1 MDRTSNQ
8 SILSTDY
15 YTRFL
20 VFHATQTGTIFKL
33 NKIWRLNQKG
43 SGRQMT
49 PQFIFMVKVLLHT
62 VLSVTF
68 EMRIQGYST
77 NQDQSFVIRGKEK
90 KNQQNSSAHLQ
101 MSQLGKQKQLLK
113 QDCLYS
119 KNPQE
124 AIKVHTMNLYTEILF
139 NFKRK

>member
-20 VFHATQTGTIFKL
+20 VFHATQTTGTIFKL

-90 KNQQNSSAHLQ
+90 KKKSTKQFCSFTNESIRQTEATSEAGLSIQQEPSGSNKGTYNESVYRDFIQ
-101 MSQLGKQKQLLK
+101 
-113 QDCLYS
+113 
-119 KNPQE
+119 
-124 AIKVHTMNLYTEILF
+124 F
-139 NFKRK
+139 